1 MWMAIL
7 EESALQP
14 AESSDTNGTPREDG
28 VSLHFSKFR
37 ASTRTTHTFGML
49 KTSTSI
55 NAEAWARISICL
67 SIKQKGIPN
76 PDEYNK
82 EGTLFSPSE
91 LFGGDERIYLALMI
105 NRLRQDRLDP
115 AIYLAE
121 MTRAHLNRGA
131 ISLKQRVNSLTD
143 IYDLMNEMNI
153 KTQDIVI
160 PGMTSD

>member
-1 MWMAIL
+1 MWGAIL
-7 EESALQP
+7 EENALQST
-14 AESSDTNGTPREDG
+14 ESSDTNGMPREDG

-49 KTSTSI
+49 KTGTGI

-82 EGTLFSPSE
+82 EGTLFSPSD
-91 LFGGDERIYLALMI
+91 LFGADERIYLALMI

-115 AIYLAE
+115 ATYINE

-143 IYDLMNEMNI
+143 IYDFMKEMNI
-153 KTQDIVI
+153 EAKDIAM
-160 PGMTSD
+160 PSMTSD